1 MPDVSDM
8 ELLRDYDRQGSEAAF
23 AELVRRHINLV
34 YSVAFRHVGIAAH
47 AEEIT
52 QAVFVILA
60 RKAASLRP
68 DTVLE
73 GWLHETTRLT
83 ALSFLRGER
92 RRQFREQE
100 AYMQSTLQESAD
112 AVAWNQL
119 APLLDEGMSRLGKK
133 DRDAVMLRFF
143 KDKNVCE
150 VAAALKVTEAAAQ
163 RRVLRAVEKLR
174 RFFTRRGVVLPAAVL
189 TAAISANSVQAAPAL
204 LAKTAT
210 AVAITKGAAA
220 SGSTLTLIKGA
231 LKLMAWTKAKTAV
244 IAGMGVLL
252 AAGTATIAV
261 NEFTPHKTPSD
272 HPAEMKIRWT
282 SGKTYAMRAE
292 MVETVESKSS
302 GQPQSFKQ
310 SVNLTQDYTL
320 SVRKELDNGGRQL
333 ELEFTGETMDVS
345 VGERKVSSFD
355 SKQDSAH
362 DAGDPMSAMQ
372 RKLLG
377 TRFQFFTDADGQVE
391 KMEGFEELMRQ
402 VGTIGKPQD
411 RAIFQQML
419 SGDILKEYASFGELM
434 PNRPVTIGDRWRKT
448 KDFVSPVG
456 VMATDMEYTFKSWEQ
471 HRDRKCMRIGVAG
484 SISAKPDATV
494 QNSPRRNIKGKFSGD
509 AWFDPDLGMI
519 VDADYVQNITM
530 ENMNRG
536 QTLPLQLTEK
546 IRFTLVDVE

>member
-83 ALSFLRGER
+83 ALSFMRGER

-100 AYMQSTLQESAD
+100 AYMQSTLQESTEAS
-112 AVAWNQL
+112 AWNQL
-119 APLLDEGMSRLGKK
+119 APLLDEAMSRLGKK

-150 VAAALKVTEAAAQ
+150 VASALRVSEAAAQ

-174 RFFTRRGVVLPAAVL
+174 RFFTKRGVVLPVAVL
-189 TAAISANSVQAAPAL
+189 TAAISANSVQAAPAV

-252 AAGTATIAV
+252 AAGTATVAV
-261 NEFTPHKTPSD
+261 NEFTPHRTPSAP
-272 HPAEMKIRWT
+272 PAEMKIRWQA
-282 SGKTYAMRAE
+282 GKTYAMRAE

-345 VGERKVSSFD
+345 LGGRKVSSFD
-355 SKQDSAH
+355 SKQDSAQ
-362 DAGDPMSAMQ
+362 DGGDPMSAML

-377 TRFQFFTDADGQVE
+377 TRFQYFTDADGQVE
-391 KMEGFEELMRQ
+391 KMEGLEELMREIK
-402 VGTIGKPQD
+402 TIGKPQD
-411 RAIFQQML
+411 QAIFQQMFT
-419 SGDILKEYASFGELM
+419 GDILKQYASFGEMM
-434 PNRPVTIGDRWRKT
+434 PNRLVAMGDHWRKT

-456 VMATDMEYTFKSWEQ
+456 IVATDMEYTFKNWEQ
-471 HRDRKCMRIGVAG
+471 HHDRKCMRIAVAG
-484 SISAKPDATV
+484 IISAKPDAAA
-494 QNSPRRNIKGKFSGD
+494 QNGPRRNIKGKFVGD
-509 AWFDPDLGMI
+509 AWFDPALGMI
-519 VDADYVQNITM
+519 VDAAYNQNITM

-536 QTLPLQLTEK
+536 QTVPIQITEK

>member
-1 MPDVSDM
+1 
-8 ELLRDYDRQGSEAAF
+8 
-23 AELVRRHINLV
+23 
-34 YSVAFRHVGIAAH
+34 
-47 AEEIT
+47 
-52 QAVFVILA
+52 
-60 RKAASLRP
+60 
-68 DTVLE
+68 
-73 GWLHETTRLT
+73 
-83 ALSFLRGER
+83 
-92 RRQFREQE
+92 
-100 AYMQSTLQESAD
+100 MQSTLQESTEAS
-112 AVAWNQL
+112 AWNQL
-119 APLLDEGMSRLGKK
+119 APLLDEAMSRLGKK

-150 VAAALKVTEAAAQ
+150 VAAALEVTEAAAQ

-174 RFFTRRGVVLPAAVL
+174 RFFTKRGVVLPAAVL

-231 LKLMAWTKAKTAV
+231 LKLMAWTKAKTAIV
-244 IAGMGVLL
+244 AGMGVLL

-261 NEFTPHKTPSD
+261 NEFTPHQTPSGNR
-272 HPAEMKIRWT
+272 AEMKIKWT

-292 MVETVESKSS
+292 IVEIVESKSS

-355 SKQDSAH
+355 SKQDTAQ
-362 DAGDPMSAMQ
+362 DGGVPVSAML
-372 RKLLG
+372 RKQLG

-391 KMEGFEELMRQ
+391 KVEGLEELMRQ

-419 SGDILKEYASFGELM
+419 SGDILKEYASFGEMM
-434 PNRPVTIGDRWRKT
+434 PNRPVAMGDRWRKT

-456 VMATDMEYTFKSWEQ
+456 IVATDMEYTFKSWEQ
-471 HRDRKCMRIGVAG
+471 HRDRKCMRIAVAG
-484 SISAKPDATV
+484 TISAKPDATA
-494 QNSPRRNIKGKFSGD
+494 QNSPRRNIKGKFAGD
-509 AWFDPDLGMI
+509 AWFDPALGMV
-519 VDADYVQNITM
+519 VDANYNQNIAM
-530 ENMNRG
+530 ETMNRG
-536 QTLPLQLTEK
+536 QTVPIQITEH

>member
-68 DTVLE
+68 DTILE

-100 AYMQSTLQESAD
+100 AYMQSTLQESTEAS
-112 AVAWNQL
+112 AWNQL
-119 APLLDEGMSRLGKK
+119 APLLDEAMSRLGKK

-174 RFFTRRGVVLPAAVL
+174 RFFTKRGVVLPAAVL

-231 LKLMAWTKAKTAV
+231 LKLMAWTKAKTAIV
-244 IAGMGVLL
+244 AGMGVLL
-252 AAGTATIAV
+252 AAGTATVAV

-272 HPAEMKIRWT
+272 HPAEMKIKWT
-282 SGKTYAMRAE
+282 SGKTYAMRIE
-292 MVETVESKSS
+292 QVDTVEIRPSN
-302 GQPQSFKQ
+302 QPQPVKQ
-310 SVNLTQDYTL
+310 LMNLTQEYNV

-333 ELEFTGETMDVS
+333 QLEFAGQTMDFS
-345 VGERKVSSFD
+345 VEGRKVLSFD
-355 SKQDSAH
+355 SKQEPAQ
-362 DAGDPMSAMQ
+362 DAGNTLAPML

-377 TRFQFFTDADGQVE
+377 TRIQYFTDAGGQVE
-391 KMEGFEELMRQ
+391 KMEGLEELMGQIRTM
-402 VGTIGKPQD
+402 GRPQD
-411 RAIFQQML
+411 QMIFQLMF
-419 SGDILKEYASFGELM
+419 SGDILKEYVSFGDMM
-434 PNRPVTIGDRWRKT
+434 PNRPVTIGDRWRKI
-448 KDFVSPVG
+448 KDFASPGGMV
-456 VMATDMEYTFKSWEQ
+456 ATDMEYTFKNWEQ

-484 SISAKPDATV
+484 SISAKPDATA
-494 QNSPRRNIKGKFSGD
+494 QNSPRRNIKGKFTGD
-509 AWFDPDLGMI
+509 AWFDPELGMV
-519 VDADYVQNITM
+519 VDSTFDQNTTM
-530 ENMNRG
+530 ETMNRG
-536 QTLPLQLTEK
+536 QAVTLQITIK
-546 IRFTLVDVE
+546 IHFTLVDVE

>member
-8 ELLRDYDRQGSEAAF
+8 ELLRDYDRQGSETAF
-23 AELVRRHINLV
+23 AEVVRRHINLV
-34 YSVAFRHVGIAAH
+34 YWVAFRHVGIAAH

-60 RKAASLRP
+60 RKAAGLRP
-68 DTVLE
+68 DTILE

-100 AYMQSTLQESAD
+100 AYMQSTLQEPAEAS
-112 AVAWNQL
+112 AWNQL
-119 APLLDEGMSRLGKK
+119 APLLDEAMSRLGKK

-143 KDKNVCE
+143 KDNNVGE

-163 RRVLRAVEKLR
+163 RRILRAVEKLR
-174 RFFTRRGVVLPAAVL
+174 RFFTKRGVVLPAAVL

-231 LKLMAWTKAKTAV
+231 LKLMAWTKAKTAIV
-244 IAGMGVLL
+244 AGMGVLL
-252 AAGTATIAV
+252 AAGTATLAV
-261 NEFTPHKTPSD
+261 NELAPHQTPSGNR
-272 HPAEMKIRWT
+272 AEMKIRWQ

-310 SVNLTQDYTL
+310 SVNLAQDYNL

-333 ELEFTGETMDVS
+333 ELEFTGETMDVC

-362 DAGDPMSAMQ
+362 DGGVSMSAML
-372 RKLLG
+372 RKQLG
-377 TRFQFFTDADGQVE
+377 ARFQFFTDADGQVE
-391 KMEGFEELMRQ
+391 KVEGLEELMREIK
-402 VGTIGKPQD
+402 TIGKPQD
-411 RAIFQQML
+411 QAIFQQMF
-419 SGDILKEYASFGELM
+419 SGDILKEYVSFGDMM

-448 KDFVSPVG
+448 KDFASPGGMV
-456 VMATDMEYTFKSWEQ
+456 ATDTEYTFKNRAQ
-471 HRDRKCMRIGVAG
+471 HRDRQCMQIGVAG
-484 SISAKPDATV
+484 TISAKPDATA
-494 QNSPRRNIKGKFSGD
+494 QNSPRRNIKGKLTGD
-509 AWFDPDLGMI
+509 AWFDPELGMV
-519 VDADYVQNITM
+519 VDSTFDQNITM
-530 ENMNRG
+530 EIMNRG
-536 QTLPLQLTEK
+536 QAVTLQINMN

>member
-34 YSVAFRHVGIAAH
+34 YSVAFRHVGIAAQ

-68 DTVLE
+68 DTILE

-100 AYMQSTLQESAD
+100 AYMQFTLQESTEAS
-112 AVAWNQL
+112 AWNQL
-119 APLLDEGMSRLGKK
+119 APMLDEAMSRLGKK

-150 VAAALKVTEAAAQ
+150 VAAVLKVTEAAAQ

-174 RFFTRRGVVLPAAVL
+174 RFFTKRGVVLPAAVL
-189 TAAISANSVQAAPAL
+189 TAAITANSVQAAPAL

-231 LKLMAWTKAKTAV
+231 LKLMAWTKAKTAIV
-244 IAGMGVLL
+244 AGMGVLL
-252 AAGTATIAV
+252 AAGTATLAV

-272 HPAEMKIRWT
+272 HPAEMKIKWT
-282 SGKTYAMRAE
+282 SGKTYALRIEQVDAMEIRP
-292 MVETVESKSS
+292 SN
-302 GQPQSFKQ
+302 QPQPVKQ
-310 SVNLTQDYTL
+310 LMNLTQDYNV
-320 SVRKELDNGGRQL
+320 SVRKEFDNGGRQL
-333 ELEFTGETMDVS
+333 QLEFAGQTMDFS
-345 VGERKVSSFD
+345 VEGHKVLSFD
-355 SKQDSAH
+355 SKQEPAQ
-362 DAGDPMSAMQ
+362 DAGNSLAPML

-377 TRFQFFTDADGQVE
+377 TRIQYFTDAGGQVE
-391 KMEGFEELMRQ
+391 KMEGLEELMGQIRTM
-402 VGTIGKPQD
+402 GRPQD
-411 RAIFQQML
+411 QMIFQQMF
-419 SGDILKEYASFGELM
+419 SGDILKEYVSFGDMM
-434 PNRPVTIGDRWRKT
+434 PSQPVTIGDRWRKT
-448 KDFVSPVG
+448 KDFASPGGMV
-456 VMATDMEYTFKSWEQ
+456 ATDMEYTFKSWEQ
-471 HRDRKCMRIGVAG
+471 HHDRKCVRIAVAG
-484 SISAKPDATV
+484 TISAKPDATA
-494 QNSPRRNIKGKFSGD
+494 QNSPRRNIKGKLTGD
-509 AWFDPDLGMI
+509 SWFDPELGMV
-519 VDADYVQNITM
+519 VDSTFDQNITM
-530 ENMNRG
+530 ETMNRG
-536 QTLPLQLTEK
+536 QAVTLQITIK
-546 IRFTLVDVE
+546 IRLTLVDVE

>member
-23 AELVRRHINLV
+23 AALVQRHINLV
-34 YSVAFRHVGIAAH
+34 YSVAYRHVGMAAQ

-60 RKAASLRP
+60 RKAAGLRP
-68 DTVLE
+68 GIILE

-100 AYMQSTLQESAD
+100 AYMQSTLQESAE
-112 AVAWNQL
+112 APAWNQL
-119 APLLDEGMSRLGKK
+119 APLLDEAMSRLGKK

-150 VAAALKVTEAAAQ
+150 VASALSVSEAAAQ

-174 RFFTRRGVVLPAAVL
+174 RFFTKRGIVVPAAVL
-189 TAAISANSVQAAPAL
+189 MAAISANSVQAAPVA

-220 SGSTLTLIKGA
+220 SGSTITLIKGA
-231 LKLMAWTKAKTAV
+231 LKLMAWTKAKTAIITSV
-244 IAGMGVLL
+244 GVLL
-252 AAGTATIAV
+252 AAGTATVAV

-272 HPAEMKIRWT
+272 PPAEMKLRWLA
-282 SGKTYAMRAE
+282 GKTYALRAE
-292 MVETVESKSS
+292 MIETVESKSS

-345 VGERKVSSFD
+345 LGERKVSSFD
-355 SKQDSAH
+355 SKQDSAQ
-362 DAGDPMSAMQ
+362 DAGVPMAAML
-372 RKLLG
+372 RKQLG
-377 TRFQFFTDADGQVE
+377 TRFQYVTDADGQVE
-391 KMEGFEELMRQ
+391 KVEGLEELMRQ
-402 VGTIGKPQD
+402 IGTIGKPQD
-411 RAIFQQML
+411 RAIFQQMF
-419 SGDILKEYASFGELM
+419 SGDLLKEYASFGGM
-434 PNRPVTIGDRWRKT
+434 MTNRPVKVGDHWRKT
-448 KDFVSPVG
+448 KDFVSLVG
-456 VMATDMEYTFKSWEQ
+456 VVATDMEYTFKSWEQ
-471 HRDRKCMRIGVAG
+471 RRDRKCMRIAVAG
-484 SISAKPDATV
+484 TISAKPDAAA
-494 QNSPRRNIKGKFSGD
+494 QNNSRRNIKGTFEGD
-509 AWFDPDLGMI
+509 AWFDPALGMV
-519 VDADYVQNITM
+519 VDAAYNQNITM
-530 ENMNRG
+530 ETMNRG
-536 QTLPLQLTEK
+536 QTVPIQITEK
-546 IRFTLVDVE
+546 IRFSLVEVE